1 MLWSKDVTFAGD
13 FFPQVQCHLFI
24 YEKHT
29 GQSLS
34 IIEKMM
40 ERDYFMSADEA
51 KKTGIVDKVVS
62 ERPDFEK
69 NIKKK

>member
-1 MLWSKDVTFAGD
+1 
-13 FFPQVQCHLFI
+13 
-24 YEKHT
+24 
-29 GQSLS
+29 
-34 IIEKMM
+34 MM
-40 ERDYFMSADEA
+40 ERDYFMAADEA

>member
-1 MLWSKDVTFAGD
+1 
-13 FFPQVQCHLFI
+13 
-24 YEKHT
+24 
-29 GQSLS
+29 
-34 IIEKMM
+34 MM

-69 NIKKK
+69 NIKKKIIFWFGIKVAVDRINIIFLISYGRL